1 MNVLRCMVLV
11 LSVSPLG
18 YVAWATDDLYKCSDG
33 TFTNRVERE
42 CQPYQSTGIV
52 RVQGATAE
60 VAKSTVKGEEDKPP
74 FAEVKLFQE
83 SGAHRGEGS
92 RR

>member
-18 YVAWATDDLYKCSDG
+18 HVAWATDDLYKCSDG
-33 TFTNRVERE
+33 TFTNRVERQ
-42 CQPYQSTGIV
+42 CQTYESTGIV

-60 VAKSTVKGEEDKPP
+60 AAKSTVKDEADKPP
-74 FAEVKLFQE
+74 FAEVKVFQE
-83 SGAHRGEGS
+83 SGVHRVDGS
-92 RR
+92 QR